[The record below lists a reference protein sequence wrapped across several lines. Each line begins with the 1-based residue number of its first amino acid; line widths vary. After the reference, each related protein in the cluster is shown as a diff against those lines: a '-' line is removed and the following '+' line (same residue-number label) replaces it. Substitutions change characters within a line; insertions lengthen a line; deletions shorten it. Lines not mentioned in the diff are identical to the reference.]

1 MKKSHLKS
9 TILGLIA
16 AVAMFS
22 NLSVINAAGIYGE
35 TCKVGIFPYNP
46 AAASDLLGNAASPY
60 VNVVNDI
67 NCDSHLKYSKFSSTA
82 DQYLPQPPPNTNDP
96 NSGTPLVSANAEDK
110 RVPWAHHD
118 HAYFNDKNSNGDN
131 FYYKSFVDR
140 FEITI
145 QNDGYKNLD
154 LSGNLNNIKC
164 WTEVPGDFQG
174 DASDLEDCNGYSTV
188 FGGTTVTKQIKK
200 IQDPNIMGVVITW
213 QFASDNG
220 HKGRPQILG
229 NNGNSFD
236 LYKKDSNGN
245 TVVSG
250 LNLNLT
256 SPYQRDLPFGVE
268 ILTKNNNEEVWSA
281 TTTSRTL
288 IADLAM
294 EKGDYNADHKNTALG
309 CGNNLNDPA
318 TKGWCYTG
326 WSGNYPIE
334 FVNTPSGNMKY
345 YWFPIGSVATIWKKP
360 PVAVEACTKLDI
372 LQNGQVISGQSL
384 AFNNNINN
392 LTVDATTTP
401 GLGPL
406 KFKWDGKSGQPSQI
420 MGTFTSPTNPLQV
433 GPANPLT
440 THAENTAVNYSGA
453 NPNGTTTVTVN
464 AYKESDANSLNVE
477 CSKSFTIQPQS
488 QNPGCQNLNLNYLS
502 DTFPANATIP
512 LHANPKNTTS
522 PDPASVQW
530 SETGAGVLTRGAFSQ
545 TITGLMICPTPVD
558 NTPFTALA
566 TCDYNYNTPATG
578 SGSVTI
584 NAVPNVGNNAAC
596 TKTITF
602 QNGGPVCTDVV
613 LTPSQLDADNV
624 TNLNA
629 TAIFSDGQQ
638 HQATVQWIGNNG
650 TFTGN
655 VLNQNNQQASAN
667 NNFQV
672 AFSSNSSSSE
682 ASVQL
687 INAVGADLGVCNGL
701 IKKTTPSAACIG
713 PVVFHPQPSGDIC
726 VSFQG
731 SYNGP
736 FQWTYGSPAQ
746 TKTTQ
751 GPCLGVNL
759 PPNSPVS
766 VFATQSCQGSFTFP
780 SPNPPT
786 LEKGVKR
793 AAQATTYKHLINV
806 PQTTN
811 DLSEVEYQLK
821 FTPDPSTPN
830 LTTTIIDDINKGYIQ
845 GITGLG
851 IGGRI
856 DYVEG
861 SMQVKTASG
870 SNIPKCPQPGT
881 CYSGDM
887 GKPGGVTLQKI
898 NGQVIITYRG
908 RIINSAINED
918 NCQNTLVCQ
927 EKYPN
932 TATAKNMSYQPQSN
946 SPAIALPYTI
956 TDNAL
961 VQIFCRYIL
970 ARAAGDIYL
979 ETDLKTGIDIS
990 KCSEYKNTTGLTITP
1005 ETPKAPELGKT
1016 GKDELVMINHDICTK
1031 GQNGDLSGTGLE
1043 NYYGTGVSANL
1054 SSSICEVRLRPGVA
1068 WKQKTIVDDVT
1079 ENKVRISRWD
1089 PTLPEGASG
1098 EINDLVQSYPD
1109 QKVYHIKGGDLRVDY
1124 SDFTLSDGQGAKT
1137 FIVENGDLIIN
1148 NNINYGGCNK
1158 VAPEVCNVRDIASL
1172 AFIVLNGNIYVD
1184 PTVTTLSGVFFVQK
1198 GVNAQNGLLVSGSEQ
1213 SPNQYS
1219 EDPLTVYG
1227 SIYGDIQPLF
1237 EQRYYSG
1244 DAAQEDSG
1252 ILIRFDERVIL
1263 NTPAGLQDILRE
1275 SSSEIAG

>member
-1 MKKSHLKS
+1 MKTKKHLKITVAIS
-9 TILGLIA
+9 SGILALFMQIPLALALPGPR
-16 AVAMFS
+16 
-22 NLSVINAAGIYGE
+22 Y
-35 TCKVGIFPYNP
+35 TCDEGVHPYNANLP
-46 AAASDLLGNAASPY
+46 ATSDDAAISHKLGVVCKSDLEQPFPDQHIQP
-60 VNVVNDI
+60 VNPINHNPVN
-67 NCDSHLKYSKFSSTA
+67 
-82 DQYLPQPPPNTNDP
+82 PNTN
-96 NSGTPLVSANAEDK
+96 
-110 RVPWAHHD
+110 VPGLKHTHQ
-118 HAYFNDKNSNGDN
+118 YFNDSD
-131 FYYKSFVDR
+131 
-140 FEITI
+140 
-145 QNDGYKNLD
+145 QNDGTNNYYKALMWKYEIKLQDDFMNNVD
-154 LSGNLNNIKC
+154 LSTLKCAVPDDGLNAPNPNFADC
-164 WTEVPGDFQG
+164 EG
-174 DASDLEDCNGYSTV
+174 EDNYT
-188 FGGTTVTKQIKK
+188 FGGTKLHRVGNTITYEFGWNQGWQTDQFGNV
-200 IQDPNIMGVVITW
+200 IQTGKPIIPGINPNIDQGVYFNKDTTNE
-213 QFASDNG
+213 DNRTFIARIDA
-220 HKGRPQILG
+220 KT
-229 NNGNSFD
+229 
-236 LYKKDSNGN
+236 K
-245 TVVSG
+245 SG
-250 LNLNLT
+250 L
-256 SPYQRDLPFGVE
+256 PYDA
-268 ILTKNNNEEVWSA
+268 WSA
-281 TTTSRTL
+281 TTTSRVL
-288 IADLAM
+288 IQHLAIPQ
-294 EKGDYNADHKNTALG
+294 NAFNSGKDHSCKEPGFNANTAW
-309 CGNNLNDPA
+309 CGISAPGFP
-318 TKGWCYTG
+318 TEVTPG
-326 WSGNYPIE
+326 GNIYH
-334 FVNTPSGNMKY
+334 
-345 YWFPIGSVATIWKKP
+345 WFPIGTVVTVWKDVATP
-360 PVAVEACTKLDI
+360 EACTNLDI
-372 LQNGQVISGQSL
+372 LQNGQNISGQSL
-384 AFNNNINN
+384 AFANNINN

-401 GLGPL
+401 GMDL
-406 KFKWDGKSGQPSQI
+406 KFKWQAKTGLQNVGL
-420 MGTFTSPTNPLQV
+420 FTSPLNFGQTGPLNPLST
-433 GPANPLT
+433 GL
-440 THAENTAVNYSGA
+440 ENTAVNYSGS

-464 AYKESDANSLNVE
+464 AYKQTDNSEQNIE

-512 LHANPKNTTS
+512 LHADPKNTTA
-522 PDPASVQW
+522 PHPASVQW

-566 TCDYNYNTPATG
+566 TCDYNYTTPATG
-578 SGSVTI
+578 SGSLTI
-584 NAVPNVGNNAAC
+584 SAVPNDGNNAAC

-602 QNGGPVCTDVV
+602 QNGGPVCTDLV
-613 LTPSQLDADNV
+613 LTPSQLDSDNV

-629 TAIFSDGQQ
+629 TAIFSDGQT
-638 HQATVQWIGNNG
+638 HQATVQWSGNNG

-672 AFSSNSSSSE
+672 TFSANSSSSE
-682 ASVQL
+682 ASAQL
-687 INAVGADLGVCNGL
+687 ISAVGADLGVCNGL
-701 IKKTTPSAACIG
+701 IKKSTPPPACIG
-713 PVVFHPQPSGDIC
+713 PVVFQPQPSGDIC
-726 VSFQG
+726 ISFGG

-736 FQWTYGSPAQ
+736 FQWTYGNPAQ

-751 GPCLGVNL
+751 TPCLGVNL
-759 PPNSPVS
+759 PPNTPVS

-830 LTTTIIDDINKGYIQ
+830 LTTTIIDDMNKGYIQ
-845 GITGLG
+845 GVTGLG

-870 SNIPKCPQPGT
+870 SNIPKCPQPGA

-908 RIINSAINED
+908 RIVNSAITED

-932 TATAKNMSYQPQSN
+932 TATAKNMSYQPQNN
-946 SPAIALPYTI
+946 SPAVALPYSV

-990 KCSEYKNTTGLTITP
+990 KCSEYKNTTGITITP
-1005 ETPKAPELGKT
+1005 ENPKTPEIGKT
-1016 GKDELVMINHDICTK
+1016 GKAELVTISHDICTK
-1031 GQNGDLSGTGLE
+1031 GQSGTLTGELK
-1043 NYYGTGVSANL
+1043 NYYGQGVSQNL
-1054 SSSICEVRLRPGVA
+1054 SSQICEVRLRPGTA
-1068 WKQKTIVDDVT
+1068 WKQKTIVDDVS
-1079 ENKVRISRWD
+1079 ENLKRISRWD

-1098 EINDLVQSYPD
+1098 EINDLVQTYPN

-1158 VAPEVCNVRDIASL
+1158 IAPEVCNVRDIASL

-1184 PTVTTLSGVFFVQK
+1184 PTVTTISGVFFVQK
-1198 GVNAQNGLLVSGSEQ
+1198 GQNAQNGLLVSGSEQ

-1237 EQRYYSG
+1237 EQRYYAG
-1244 DAAQEDSG
+1244 DATQEDSG
-1252 ILIRFDERVIL
+1252 ILIRFDERIIL
-1263 NTPAGLQDILRE
+1263 NTPAGLQDILRA
-1275 SSSEIAG
+1275 SSTEIAG